1 MMEFN
6 TGPPLGTRLIYIQT
20 GHLINLHSALELRN
34 LGGSESTALLNQDN
48 TSLAS
53 SLFGRL
59 FIIIFEGSD

>member
-34 LGGSESTALLNQDN
+34 LGGSENTALPSQANA
-48 TSLAS
+48 SLAR

-59 FIIIFEGSD
+59 FIVIFEVFD

>member
-20 GHLINLHSALELRN
+20 GHLINLHSVLELRN
-34 LGGSESTALLNQDN
+34 SGGSENTALPRQAN

-59 FIIIFEGSD
+59 FIVIFEVFD

>member
-6 TGPPLGTRLIYIQT
+6 IGPPPGTRQIYIQT

-34 LGGSESTALLNQDN
+34 LGGSENTALLNQAN

-59 FIIIFEGSD
+59 FIIIFDGFD